1 MRYRVYEAFTPHRI
15 VHFLFLCFAAG
26 RGLRTALGESLS
38 ASTNQ
43 NEVES
48 WRNIPNRLIE
58 YALKIA
64 LC

>member
-38 ASTNQ
+38 ASTKQ
-43 NEVES
+43 NEVEIMAEHTES
-48 WRNIPNRLIE
+48 PHRIRF
-58 YALKIA
+58 
-64 LC
+64 